1 MSFLG
6 IPFSPPAPPPQAVT
20 NHDLTF
26 NPIRLIRVDF
36 ECGSLECGSLL
47 PPLGR
52 GRGGRGEAG
61 RLLTFLSRTALFP
74 VEFSRPADALRGGK
88 RSMTC

>member
-1 MSFLG
+1 M
-6 IPFSPPAPPPQAVT
+6 PFPSAASGKGEG
-20 NHDLTF
+20 
-26 NPIRLIRVDF
+26 RV
-36 ECGSLECGSLL
+36 
-47 PPLGR
+47 
-52 GRGGRGEAG
+52 RGGRGAAG